1 MNSSVRTSSL
11 WTIGLAMFSMFFGA
25 GNIVFPLAIGQFTQ
39 DKNVYAILGMIIT
52 AVFVPLAGLFAMI
65 LYEGDYGAFFKR
77 IGKWPGFA
85 VTLAILGLIGPLG
98 GIPRC
103 VTISYSTL
111 ASFGV
116 DKMSGV
122 NLYTFSLFSC
132 LVIFVFTFRPSKV
145 LALLGYVLT
154 PILLLSLGLIVGR
167 GFFTMPEAES
177 SLFTKWQT
185 FSKGFIGGYNTMDL
199 LAAFFFSSVI
209 LLCLKKNQQ
218 GGGTLFEGNPKIL
231 YKTALGSSL
240 IAAFLLITVYVSFSF
255 LAAGYSSNLENIAH
269 HQILGELTYQLLGP
283 YAGLVAGVA
292 VAFACLTTEIALT
305 VVFSEFLRKNL
316 FKEKI
321 SYRVALLMTLLIT
334 LVISTLNFQGISSFL
349 APILQICYPAL
360 IVLTILNILYKFYH
374 FAPIKIL
381 FYGTFAISL
390 IAYFYI

>member
-185 FSKGFIGGYNTMDL
+185 FSKGFWL
-199 LAAFFFSSVI
+199 H
-209 LLCLKKNQQ
+209 
-218 GGGTLFEGNPKIL
+218 
-231 YKTALGSSL
+231 
-240 IAAFLLITVYVSFSF
+240 FSF
-255 LAAGYSSNLENIAH
+255 
-269 HQILGELTYQLLGP
+269 HQ
-283 YAGLVAGVA
+283 
-292 VAFACLTTEIALT
+292 
-305 VVFSEFLRKNL
+305 L
-316 FKEKI
+316 F
-321 SYRVALLMTLLIT
+321 
-334 LVISTLNFQGISSFL
+334 
-349 APILQICYPAL
+349 
-360 IVLTILNILYKFYH
+360 FYV
-374 FAPIKIL
+374 
-381 FYGTFAISL
+381 
-390 IAYFYI
+390 